1 MVAVLVATG
10 VAFVAGGAYYA
21 VLGNQLVQVSAA
33 AAGSGPRPPRQLVPV
48 ELLRCLVL
56 SAVVAG
62 LAAGVGTTGWGGGLL
77 LGAVLWIGFPFVLWT
92 GAIFHERTPWRLA
105 AIHAG
110 DWLIKLLAI
119 GVVVSAWSCPRLRP

>member
-1 MVAVLVATG
+1 MPEINLIAVLAATA

-21 VLGNQLVQVSAA
+21 ALGAQLVQVSAA
-33 AAGSGPRPPRQLVPV
+33 AAAGEPRPPWQLASV
-48 ELLRCLVL
+48 EFVRCLVL

-62 LAAGVGTTGWGGGLL
+62 LAAGAGITGWAGGLL

-92 GAIFHERTPWRLA
+92 GAIFHERTPVKLA

-110 DWLIKLLAI
+110 DWLVKLLAV
-119 GVVVSAWSCPRLRP
+119 GAVVSVWP